1 MLAKTPDSGQEGL
14 RARLAEEFRLLDLC
28 LMRPELIGNFHP
40 NWRIELRAL
49 DLVAAL
55 VRVGIVDPRPVLVC
69 RSADKEQFLDDNCL
83 ICELIIKGYP
93 SLLELRVLKV
103 LGLPAL
109 EVIEDRR
116 RPVRVG

>member
-1 MLAKTPDSGQEGL
+1 M
-14 RARLAEEFRLLDLC
+14 C
-28 LMRPELIGNFHP
+28 PELIFNFHS
-40 NWRIELRAL
+40 RGELCAL

-69 RSADKEQFLDDNCL
+69 RSADKEQFLDVNCL
-83 ICELIIKGYP
+83 IRELIIKRYRSP
-93 SLLELRVLKV
+93 LELRVLKV